1 MSQNKSLPVSVIVPT
16 KNEEQNIKDCLE
28 SLYWADEIIVVDSF
42 SEDRTE
48 DFAKKMGAE
57 VIQFDY
63 DGGWPKKKNWTIKNY
78 DFNNEWILII
88 DADERVPEELKSEIG
103 SAIKDDSIKG
113 YYVRWK
119 FVFLDKW
126 MKHAWSHGWM
136 LRLFKKGYGQY
147 EDLGMRG
154 EGGWDNE
161 VHENI
166 IVEGKTAKLDNYLL
180 HDTNESLSFWIK
192 KQNEF
197 SDWNSKRRYK
207 EEHKS
212 MEAKFKNIFSNDPLK
227 RRRIL
232 KWIFLKLPF
241 KPILIFIYLY
251 FFKMGF
257 LDGKEGLYFCAL
269 RASHELNINAKV
281 FELKKKNY

>member
-1 MSQNKSLPVSVIVPT
+1 MQSLS
-16 KNEEQNIKDCLE
+16 
-28 SLYWADEIIVVDSF
+28 WADEIVVVDSY
-42 SEDRTE
+42 SEDKTE
-48 DFAKKMGAE
+48 EIAEDMGAN

-78 DFNNEWILII
+78 DFNNDWILII
-88 DADERVPEELKSEIG
+88 DADERVTKELQSEIG
-103 SAIKDDSIKG
+103 NAIKSDQIKG
-113 YYVRWK
+113 YYLRWK
-119 FVFLDKW
+119 FIFLDEW
-126 MKHAWSHGWM
+126 MKHSWSHGWM
-136 LRLFKKGYGQY
+136 LRLFKKGYGEY
-147 EDLGMRG
+147 EDLGMRS

-166 IVEGKTAKLDNYLL
+166 IVDGKTGKLNNYLL

-197 SDWNSKRRYK
+197 SDWNSKRRFK
-207 EEHKS
+207 EQHKS
-212 MEAKFKNIFSNDPLK
+212 LNAKVSHLLSSDPLK

-232 KWIFLKLPF
+232 KRIFLNLPF
-241 KPILIFIYLY
+241 KPILMFFYLY
-251 FFKMGF
+251 IFKMGF

-281 FELKKKNY
+281 FELEKNNN